1 MLFDLCISLFD
12 LQLHDFIWCHKHGI
26 VWPIWPRVAV
36 WPVTVAVA
44 SCSCGSTP
52 DISRHLTTQ
61 SAMPRRVRSKLRLW
75 NILKHPEIHDI
86 SWNAVQSRHWFYV
99 ISWYFM
105 PDWSFWERFIRSVGT
120 CWDSLEVSC
129 SSFIRFLRR
138 VAFCRHR
145 CLFSAAGLA
154 ICCYRLGIFWN
165 LFWM

>member
-75 NILKHPEIHDI
+75 NILKYPET
-86 SWNAVQSRHWFYV
+86 SWN
-99 ISWYFM
+99 SWYFM
-105 PDWSFWERFIRSVGT
+105 ECSPEQTLILCDFMIFYAILIHFGNGLFAVLAY
-120 CWDSLEVSC
+120 SLIV
-129 SSFIRFLRR
+129 
-138 VAFCRHR
+138 
-145 CLFSAAGLA
+145 
-154 ICCYRLGIFWN
+154 LGPPSPMVHHTEAVDAWN
-165 LFWM
+165 LKLSRIQLRVLSRHTSCYTVSM

>member
-1 MLFDLCISLFD
+1 MAHMAPC
-12 LQLHDFIWCHKHGI
+12 G
-26 VWPIWPRVAV
+26 RVAV

-61 SAMPRRVRSKLRLW
+61 LAMPRRVRSKLRLW
-75 NILKHPEIHDI
+75 NILKEKFMIFHGMQSRADIDFMWFHDI
-86 SWNAVQSRHWFYV
+86 LCH
-99 ISWYFM
+99 ID
-105 PDWSFWERFIRSVGT
+105 PFWERFIRSVGT
-120 CWDSLEVSC
+120 CWDPLEVSC

>member
-61 SAMPRRVRSKLRLW
+61 SAMPRRVPSKLRLW
-75 NILKHPEIHDI
+75 NILKYPET
-86 SWNAVQSRHWFYV
+86 SWN
-99 ISWYFM
+99 SWYFM
-105 PDWSFWERFIRSVGT
+105 ECSPEQTLILCDFMIFYAILIILGT
-120 CWDSLEVSC
+120 VYSQCWDMLGLFGGELQQFHSLSKE
-129 SSFIRFLRR
+129 
-138 VAFCRHR
+138 
-145 CLFSAAGLA
+145 G
-154 ICCYRLGIFWN
+154 RL
-165 LFWM
+165 LQT